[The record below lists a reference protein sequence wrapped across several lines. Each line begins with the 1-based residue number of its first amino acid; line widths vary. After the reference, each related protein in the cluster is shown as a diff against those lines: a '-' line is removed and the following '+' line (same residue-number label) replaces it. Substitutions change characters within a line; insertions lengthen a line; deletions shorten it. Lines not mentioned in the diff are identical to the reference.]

1 MAALLQGD
9 SACSHTAPWNATSMP
24 TMEIGRIV
32 GAARAWMGAVLSG
45 GWSEA
50 LIFRRV
56 DERAQQCCDVFMC
69 GCEGGGAT

>member
-32 GAARAWMGAVLSG
+32 GVARAWTGGSFIGRVVRSPHFSARRRTCPAVLRCIYVWMG
-45 GWSEA
+45 G
-50 LIFRRV
+50 V
-56 DERAQQCCDVFMC
+56 
-69 GCEGGGAT
+69 GAT